1 MGKNKV
7 GMILIIVLLVALLI
21 LFGVGFFLLYTTMQ
35 KGNSTEPNPVIVE
48 EKIDRKDITIF
59 PIGESAIITNLLEG
73 PDGKKHVIKIKVN
86 LGINTSKDTKKEADS
101 LIETLTAQT
110 VFLEDTILGIC
121 RNKTFE
127 ELKRNDAQAV
137 LSDEIHLKLS
147 DAFDTKLIAEVI
159 INELILEV
167 IINELILD

>member
-35 KGNSTEPNPVIVE
+35 KGNKVEEVPIVVE
-48 EKIDRKDITIF
+48 EKLDRNDIIIF
-59 PIGESAIITNLLEG
+59 PIGDEAIVTNLLEG

-86 LGINTSKDTKKEADS
+86 LGVNASKKNKKEADA
-101 LIETLTAQT
+101 LITTLTAQT
-110 VFLEDTILGIC
+110 VFLQDTVLGIC

-127 ELKRNDAQAV
+127 ELKRNDAQA
-137 LSDEIHLKLS
+137 LLANEILLKLS
-147 DAFDTKLIAEVI
+147 DAFDTKLMAEVI
-159 INELILEV
+159 INELIL
-167 IINELILD
+167 D

>member
-35 KGNSTEPNPVIVE
+35 KGNKVEEAPIVVE
-48 EKIDRKDITIF
+48 EKLDRNDIIIF
-59 PIGESAIITNLLEG
+59 PIGDEAIVTNLLEG

-86 LGINTSKDTKKEADS
+86 LGVNASKKNKKDADA
-101 LIETLTAQT
+101 LIATLTAQT
-110 VFLEDTILGIC
+110 VFLQDTVLGIC

-127 ELKRNDAQAV
+127 ELKRNDAQA
-137 LSDEIHLKLS
+137 LLANEILLKLS

-159 INELILEV
+159 INELIL
-167 IINELILD
+167 D

>member
-35 KGNSTEPNPVIVE
+35 KGNKVEEAPIVVE
-48 EKIDRKDITIF
+48 EKLDRNDIIIF
-59 PIGESAIITNLLEG
+59 PIGDEAIVTNLLEG

-86 LGINTSKDTKKEADS
+86 LGVNASKKNKKEADA
-101 LIETLTAQT
+101 LIATLTAQT
-110 VFLEDTILGIC
+110 VFLQDTVLGIC

-127 ELKRNDAQAV
+127 ELKRNDAQA
-137 LSDEIHLKLS
+137 LLANEILLKLS

-159 INELILEV
+159 INELIL
-167 IINELILD
+167 D

>member
-35 KGNSTEPNPVIVE
+35 KGNKVEEVPVVVE
-48 EKIDRKDITIF
+48 EKLDRNDIIIF
-59 PIGESAIITNLLEG
+59 PIGDEAIVTNLLEG

-86 LGINTSKDTKKEADS
+86 LGINASKKNKKEADA
-101 LIETLTAQT
+101 LIATLTAQT
-110 VFLEDTILGIC
+110 VFLQDTVLGIC

-127 ELKRNDAQAV
+127 ELKRNDAQA
-137 LSDEIHLKLS
+137 LLANEILLKLS
-147 DAFDTKLIAEVI
+147 DAFNTKLIAEVI
-159 INELILEV
+159 INELIL
-167 IINELILD
+167 D